1 MEAGLVATDY
11 ATAVKGAEA
20 TLMFAEAA
28 QAGVAVAQFLSRNA
42 TALSALSDRLRAA
55 SPPFIVTCAR
65 GSSDN
70 AATYGKY
77 LFETLLGITTAS
89 AAPSVS
95 SVYATRPIAAS
106 NVLCVAISQSGRSPD
121 LLASVAAQKSAGA
134 YVVALVNDEGSPL
147 ADIADMVLYLSAG
160 TERSVAATKS
170 YIASLAGLAAITAA
184 WTQDPALQGAVSALP
199 DQLPRAFQLDW
210 SGAIGSLRDTRN
222 LFVIGRGFTFSV
234 AQEAALKLKETCG
247 LHAECFSAAEVK
259 HGPMALVQ
267 DGFPVIGFAGSD
279 AAGDDVRAT
288 GALFRTRG
296 AVVHVANDGEQPG
309 ALPALGAHPAIEP
322 ILQIQTFYR
331 MVNELAVLRG
341 LNPDSP
347 PFLNKVTSTR

>member
-1 MEAGLVATDY
+1 M
-11 ATAVKGAEA
+11 

-28 QAGVAVAQFLSRNA
+28 EAGAAVQRFLERNGQALTELA
-42 TALSALSDRLRAA
+42 DRLRAA

-95 SVYATRPIAAS
+95 SVYAANPVPAS
-106 NVLCVAISQSGRSPD
+106 NALCVAISQSGRSPD
-121 LLASVAAQKSAGA
+121 LLASVASQKSAGA
-134 YVVALVNDEGSPL
+134 YVVALVNDETSPL
-147 ADIADMVLYLSAG
+147 ADQADVTLHLSAG
-160 TERSVAATKS
+160 PERSVAATKS
-170 YIASLAGLAAITAA
+170 YITSLAGLAALAAA
-184 WTQDPALQGAVSALP
+184 WTGDAALGNAVHGLP
-199 DQLPRAFQLDW
+199 GQLPRAFELDW
-210 SGAIGSLRDTRN
+210 TAAIGALRNTRN
-222 LFVIGRGFTFSV
+222 LFVIGRGLTFAV

-267 DGFPVIGFAGSD
+267 DGFPIIGFAGSD

-288 GALFRTRG
+288 GALFRTHG
-296 AVVHVANDGEQPG
+296 ALVHVANDSEQSG
-309 ALPALGAHPAIEP
+309 ALPALAAHPAIEP
-322 ILQIQTFYR
+322 ILQIQSFYR

-341 LNPDSP
+341 LNPDAP